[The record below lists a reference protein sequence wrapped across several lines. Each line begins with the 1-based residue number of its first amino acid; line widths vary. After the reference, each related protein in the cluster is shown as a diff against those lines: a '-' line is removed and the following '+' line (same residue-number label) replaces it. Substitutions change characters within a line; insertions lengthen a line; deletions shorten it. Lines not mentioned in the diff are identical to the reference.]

1 MDSLCRKASRCLLGV
16 HVPSLMSLTLSL
28 LQSRL
33 PITIRG
39 HEKTHGLSTQSFPER
54 GEINGEAHGSP
65 PSMTRAPDGRTTP
78 DPTTQGIT
86 LPQEPRGYQGL
97 PSFMYLLLF
106 HARSCN
112 TSSSHW
118 IAVPGPGWG
127 WGWGPGLSCRTL
139 RLHLAPGLPHPPV
152 RCFIP
157 RRFPLLL
164 LKNARTIL
172 QRNKRPWKERSL
184 GLVTFM
190 QSKNWDF
197 GLLGSCPWRLKTTGW
212 SLGRVCVF

>member
-1 MDSLCRKASRCLLGV
+1 MDSLCRKASRCLLGLR
-16 HVPSLMSLTLSL
+16 VPLLMSLTLSL

-39 HEKTHGLSTQSFPER
+39 HGKTHGLSTQSFPER

-65 PSMTRAPDGRTTP
+65 PSITRVSSEHDMGTRWKDNPRPNHPRHHPAPRAER
-78 DPTTQGIT
+78 
-86 LPQEPRGYQGL
+86 LPRSPILYVP
-97 PSFMYLLLF
+97 PSFPCMEK
-106 HARSCN
+106 N

-118 IAVPGPGWG
+118 IAVPGPGLAR
-127 WGWGPGLSCRTL
+127 LSCRTL

-164 LKNARTIL
+164 LKHARTTL
-172 QRNKRPWKERSL
+172 QRNKRRRKERSL
-184 GLVTFM
+184 VLVTFM
-190 QSKNWDF
+190 QSKN
-197 GLLGSCPWRLKTTGW
+197 
-212 SLGRVCVF
+212 